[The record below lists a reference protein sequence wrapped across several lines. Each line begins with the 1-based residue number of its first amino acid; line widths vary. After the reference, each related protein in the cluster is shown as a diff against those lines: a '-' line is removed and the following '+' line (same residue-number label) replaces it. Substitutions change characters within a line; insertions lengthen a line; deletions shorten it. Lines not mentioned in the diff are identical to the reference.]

1 MKNKLFIS
9 NLDFS
14 ISQEQLE
21 EIFNEVGNFESIV
34 IAQDKDS
41 KKSRGF
47 AFVEMKD
54 DESAQK
60 AVDVLNNK
68 EINGRPMK
76 VSFDRGKTSQDP
88 IKAGEKAQGQKQEQ
102 LPPIQRMQ
110 LFKKKKKLDPFID
123 DPNLTI
129 DYRDV
134 ILLSKFVSERG
145 KILSRKLTGLTAH
158 NQRKVAKA
166 IKRAQNL
173 GLMAFSK

>member
-14 ISQEQLE
+14 IDQEQLE
-21 EIFNEVGNFESIV
+21 NIFNEVGNFTSIV
-34 IAQDKDS
+34 IAVDKES
-41 KKSRGF
+41 RRSRGF

-54 DESAQK
+54 DESADK
-60 AVDVLNNK
+60 AVEVLNNR

-76 VSFDRGKTSQDP
+76 VSYDRGKNQDSS
-88 IKAGEKAQGQKQEQ
+88 KAGEKTPQQRPEQ

-110 LFKKKKKLDPFID
+110 LFKKRKKLDPFIE
-123 DPNLTI
+123 DPTLTV

-134 ILLSKFVSERG
+134 ILLSKFVSEKG

-166 IKRAQNL
+166 IKRSQNL
-173 GLMAFSK
+173 GLMAFNK

>member
-14 ISQEQLE
+14 ITQDQLE
-21 EIFNEVGNFESIV
+21 DIFSEVGNFLGIV
-34 IAQDKDS
+34 IATDKDS
-41 KKSRGF
+41 RSRGF

-54 DESAQK
+54 EESAQK
-60 AVDVLNNK
+60 AVDVLNNR

-76 VSFDRGKTSQDP
+76 VSFDRGKNQDNL
-88 IKAGEKAQGQKQEQ
+88 KAGEKTQGQLKEQ

-134 ILLSKFVSERG
+134 ILLSKFVSEKG

-166 IKRAQNL
+166 IKRSQNL

>member
-14 ISQEQLE
+14 ITQEQLE
-21 EIFNEVGNFESIV
+21 DIFNEVGNFLGIV
-34 IAQDKDS
+34 IATDKDS
-41 KKSRGF
+41 RSRGF

-54 DESAQK
+54 EESAQK

-76 VSFDRGKTSQDP
+76 VSFDRGKNQDNL
-88 IKAGEKAQGQKQEQ
+88 KAGEKVSGQRQEQ

-134 ILLSKFVSERG
+134 ILLSKFVSEKG

-166 IKRAQNL
+166 IKRSQNL
-173 GLMAFSK
+173 GLMAFSR

>member
-14 ISQEQLE
+14 ITQDQLE
-21 EIFNEVGNFESIV
+21 DIFNEVGNFIGIV
-34 IAQDKDS
+34 IATDKDS
-41 KKSRGF
+41 RSRGF

-54 DESAQK
+54 EESAQK
-60 AVDVLNNK
+60 AVDVLNNR

-76 VSFDRGKTSQDP
+76 VSFDRGKNQDNL
-88 IKAGEKAQGQKQEQ
+88 KAGEKAQGQVKEQ

-134 ILLSKFVSERG
+134 ILLSKFVSEKG
-145 KILSRKLTGLTAH
+145 KILSRKRTGLTAH

-166 IKRAQNL
+166 IKRSQNL
-173 GLMAFSK
+173 GLMAFNK

>member
-14 ISQEQLE
+14 ITQDQLE
-21 EIFNEVGNFESIV
+21 DIFNEVGNFLGIV
-34 IAQDKDS
+34 IATDKDS
-41 KKSRGF
+41 RSRGF

-54 DESAQK
+54 EESAQK

-76 VSFDRGKTSQDP
+76 VSFDRGKNQDNL
-88 IKAGEKAQGQKQEQ
+88 KAGEKVQGQVKEQ

-134 ILLSKFVSERG
+134 ILLSKFVSEKG

-166 IKRAQNL
+166 IKRSQNL
-173 GLMAFSK
+173 GLMAFNK